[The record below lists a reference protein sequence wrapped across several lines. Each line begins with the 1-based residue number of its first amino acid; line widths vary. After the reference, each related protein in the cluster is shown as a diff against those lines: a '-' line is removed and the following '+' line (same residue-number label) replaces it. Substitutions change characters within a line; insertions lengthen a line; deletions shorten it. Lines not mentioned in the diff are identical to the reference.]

1 MKLMIF
7 ILNRNDVLD
16 SLLEGFSAAGLKG
29 ATIIES
35 TGLAV
40 ALSRMGSNI
49 FSASLR
55 AILNNEENNHT
66 VISIIKDNQLD
77 IARKVIYRTVG
88 DLSSPNTGVLC
99 TVPLDFVEGTVKRNP
114 LEESAQEHQEH
125 QEQ

>member
-16 SLLEGFSAAGLKG
+16 SLLEGFSAAGLGG

-49 FSASLR
+49 FSASLK

-66 VISIIKDNQLD
+66 IISIIKDNQLD
-77 IARKVIYRTVG
+77 LARKVIYRTVG
-88 DLSSPNTGVLC
+88 NLSKPNTGVLC
-99 TVPLDFVEGTVKRNP
+99 TVPLDFVEGTIKKISSPSPDSSDN
-114 LEESAQEHQEH
+114 
-125 QEQ
+125 

>member
-7 ILNRNDVLD
+7 ILNKNDVLD
-16 SLLEGFSAAGLKG
+16 KLLEGFSAAGLKG

-49 FSASLR
+49 FSASIKAL
-55 AILNNEENNHT
+55 LNTEENNHT
-66 VISIIKDNQLD
+66 IISIIKDDQLD

-88 DLSSPNTGVLC
+88 DLSTPNTGVLC
-99 TVPLDFVEGTVKRNP
+99 TLPLDFVEGTKKRVP
-114 LEESAQEHQEH
+114 TESENK
-125 QEQ
+125 

>member
-16 SLLEGFSAAGLKG
+16 NLLEGFSAAGLGG

-49 FSASLR
+49 FSASLK

-66 VISIIKDNQLD
+66 IISIIRDSQLD
-77 IARKVIYRTVG
+77 LARKVIYRTVG
-88 DLSSPNTGVLC
+88 DLSKPNTGVLC
-99 TVPLDFVEGTVKRNP
+99 TVPLDFVEGTVKKV
-114 LEESAQEHQEH
+114 SAPSADSIDN
-125 QEQ
+125 